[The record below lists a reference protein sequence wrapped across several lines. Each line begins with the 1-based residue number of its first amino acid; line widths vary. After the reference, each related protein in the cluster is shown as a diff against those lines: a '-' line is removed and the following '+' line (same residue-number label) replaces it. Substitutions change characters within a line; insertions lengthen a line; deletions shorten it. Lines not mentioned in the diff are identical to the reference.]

1 MRHDVGGSPTS
12 TPSTSSSTSH
22 SSASATRGDRA
33 RDRLLG
39 RARTL
44 VPPLVLVG
52 TLGTLV
58 VNCARPLTNTDTYFH
73 LRFGEEF
80 LNGWSLRHPGSVST
94 FATRDWVPTQWLS
107 EIAMTRTEQWFG
119 LAGLGWFSRVLQIL
133 LFVGV
138 YAAGRGRAGAVVALP
153 LTAPAPYALQGG
165 VLMRPQVG
173 SFLLVAV
180 VVAALLRTVDG
191 GRVGWG
197 LVPLVWVLAI
207 LPGMWP
213 VALVVGA

>member
-22 SSASATRGDRA
+22 SSASATRGDRG

-107 EIAMTRTEQWFG
+107 EIVMARTEQWWG
-119 LAGLGWFSRVLQIL
+119 LAGLALLSGILQIAL
-133 LFVGV
+133 MVVL
-138 YAAGRGRAGAVVALP
+138 YAIARRRADAWLAMPVTAVALRAMQYG
-153 LTAPAPYALQGG
+153 LS
-165 VLMRPQVG
+165 MRPQVV
-173 SFLLVAV
+173 SYVLVAV
-180 VVAALLRTVDG
+180 VT
-191 GRVGWG
+191 
-197 LVPLVWVLAI
+197 
-207 LPGMWP
+207 
-213 VALVVGA
+213 